1 MTPVDFIDGLFGKGW
16 KPEQLPVFLEMLRRA
31 QEDAK
36 RYHELREELAKMRD
50 EMVAT
55 RESLNTVDDQVDSVR
70 QSVSW

>member
-1 MTPVDFIDGLFGKGW
+1 MTPVDFIDGLFGEGW

-55 RESLNTVDDQVDSVR
+55 RESLNKVDDQVDSVR